1 MARYTGPVCK
11 LCRREG
17 EKLFL
22 KGARCYSPKCAMERR
37 AYPPGQHGRGST
49 FRRRRAS
56 DYARQLREKQKAR
69 RIYGVLERQFRRYY
83 REAQRRPGMTGE
95 NMLIILESR
104 LDNVVYRMGFADSR
118 AQARQLVQ
126 HGHFD
131 LNGRRT
137 DIPSALVKPGDVI
150 SVRQNS
156 RRLNYFKEISAV
168 LEKRDVPDWMAMEP
182 SQLTGRV
189 LALPTRETIEQSL
202 SEQLIVEYYSR

>member
-83 REAQRRPGMTGE
+83 REAQRRSGMTGE

-126 HGHFD
+126 HGHLD

-137 DIPSALVKPGDVI
+137 DIPSALVKPGDVV

-156 RRLNYFKEISAV
+156 RRLNYFKGISAV
-168 LEKRDVPDWMAMEP
+168 LEKRDVPDWIAVEP
-182 SQLTGRV
+182 SQLAGRV

>member
-83 REAQRRPGMTGE
+83 REAQRRHGMTGE

-104 LDNVVYRMGFADSR
+104 LDNVVYRIGFADSR

-137 DIPSALVKPGDVI
+137 DIPSALVKPGDRI

-168 LEKRDVPDWMAMEP
+168 LEKRDVPDWIAVEP

-189 LALPTRETIEQSL
+189 LTLPTRETIEQSL

>member
-83 REAQRRPGMTGE
+83 REAQHRHGMTGE

-104 LDNVVYRMGFADSR
+104 LDNVVYRIGFADSR

-137 DIPSALVKPGDVI
+137 DIPSALVKPGDRI

-168 LEKRDVPDWMAMEP
+168 LEKRDVPDWIAVEP

-202 SEQLIVEYYSR
+202 SEQLIVESYSR